1 MDAGTKDKRR
11 ASTGVLDAEGGL
23 AAEPKEQTDS
33 LDSQARA
40 YTQDEGDRRRS
51 LALQS
56 LPKEMREAIL
66 GDEEKRRRDMR
77 AAALSRDPEPYKNA
91 RKKLKVAVLEFY
103 RGLEILKN
111 YAM

>member
-1 MDAGTKDKRR
+1 MPSVGVQDA
-11 ASTGVLDAEGGL
+11 AAAGL
-23 AAEPKEQTDS
+23 ASEPKGQNGT
-33 LDSQARA
+33 
-40 YTQDEGDRRRS
+40 YVQDEGDRRRS
-51 LALQS
+51 LALQQI
-56 LPKEMREAIL
+56 PKEMRDTIL
-66 GDEEKRRRDMR
+66 GDEEKSRRDMR